1 MATAGKMGKTI
12 CTICNEQ
19 RITYFCKGCSKEY
32 CFSDLT
38 KHRVILSEQFDILA
52 HDFNRFR
59 EKLINE
65 KEDSEQRVLIQQ
77 VNRWEEVSIEK
88 IKKTAQEC
96 RRILLEHTDENIMKT
111 EKKLNRLMDD
121 LEPLRQKDEWYE
133 TDLANLK
140 EKLQSMK
147 QELAAPQ
154 NISIQQ
160 DSGTFIKNISV
171 SISPGTQVTVRWAS
185 NGVTIAGGHG
195 SGHALNQLYLPLGL
209 HINDDD
215 TIFIA
220 DFANDRIVKWKIGD
234 NIGEVII
241 GSHGRGKQMNQL
253 DRPFDVIFDNETDS
267 LIISDGDNRRVMR
280 WLLRNDTMYGEI
292 ILDNIDCYGLAIDDQ
307 RYIYVSDIEKNEVRR
322 YRVGDINSK
331 LVAGGNGQG
340 MRLNQLNRPTYVFV
354 DQDHSVYVSDRD
366 NHRVIKWAKDANEG
380 ILVAGGRGYGNGLGQ
395 LSYPRGVI
403 VDSLGTVYV
412 ADEENHRVMR
422 WHKGAIQGDV
432 LFGGNGK
439 GQGPNQLHWPHGL
452 SVDRHQHFYVVDYG
466 NDRVQRYSI
475 EANMENVTLPFLSIK

>member
-1 MATAGKMGKTI
+1 MTTAAEMGKTV
-12 CTICNEQ
+12 CTICNEE

-38 KHRVILSEQFDILA
+38 KHRVILREQFDILA

-65 KEDSEQRVLIQQ
+65 KEDSKQRVLIQE
-77 VNRWEEVSIEK
+77 VDRWEEVSIEK

-96 RRILLEHTDENIMKT
+96 RRILLEHTDTNIMKT
-111 EKKLNRLMDD
+111 EKKLNRLMND
-121 LEPLRQKDEWYE
+121 LEPLRQKDDLYE
-133 TDLANLK
+133 TDLENLEK
-140 EKLQSMK
+140 KLQSMK
-147 QELAAPQ
+147 QELDAPQ

-160 DSGTFIKNISV
+160 DSGSFIKNISV
-171 SISPGTQVTVRWAS
+171 SSNTQVTVRWAS

-220 DFANDRIVKWKIGD
+220 DFANDRIVKWKAGD

-292 ILDNIDCYGLAIDDQ
+292 ILDNIDCYGLAIDDP

-322 YRVGDINSK
+322 YRMGDINSK
-331 LVAGGNGQG
+331 VVAGGNGQG
-340 MRLNQLNRPTYVFV
+340 LRLNQLNRPTYIFV
-354 DQDHSVYVSDRD
+354 DRDHSVYVSDRD
-366 NHRVIKWAKDANEG
+366 NHRVC
-380 ILVAGGRGYGNGLGQ
+380 RGYGNDLGQ

-422 WHKGAIQGDV
+422 WYKGAIQGDV

-439 GQGPNQLHWPHGL
+439 GQEANQLHWPHGL
-452 SVDRHQHFYVVDYG
+452 SFDRHQYFYVVDYG

-475 EANMENVTLPFLSIK
+475 EANMENVNLPFLSIK

>member
-1 MATAGKMGKTI
+1 MTTAAEMGKTV
-12 CTICNEQ
+12 CTICNEE
-19 RITYFCKGCSKEY
+19 RITCFCKGCSKEY

-38 KHRVILSEQFDILA
+38 KHRVILREQFDILA

-65 KEDSEQRVLIQQ
+65 KEDSKQRVLIQE
-77 VNRWEEVSIEK
+77 VDRWEEFSIEK
-88 IKKTAQEC
+88 IKNTAQEC
-96 RRILLEHTDENIMKT
+96 RRILLEHTDTNIMKT
-111 EKKLNRLMDD
+111 EKKLNRLMND
-121 LEPLRQKDEWYE
+121 LEPLRQKDDLYE
-133 TDLANLK
+133 TDLENLEK
-140 EKLQSMK
+140 KLQSMK
-147 QELAAPQ
+147 QELDAPQ

-160 DSGTFIKNISV
+160 DSGSFIKNISV
-171 SISPGTQVTVRWAS
+171 SISPSTQVTVRWAS

-220 DFANDRIVKWKIGD
+220 DFANDRIVKWKAGD

-322 YRVGDINSK
+322 YRMGDINSK
-331 LVAGGNGQG
+331 VVARGNGQG
-340 MRLNQLNRPTYVFV
+340 LRLNQLNRPTYIFV
-354 DQDHSVYVSDRD
+354 DRDHSVYVSDRD
-366 NHRVIKWAKDANEG
+366 NHR
-380 ILVAGGRGYGNGLGQ
+380 
-395 LSYPRGVI
+395 
-403 VDSLGTVYV
+403 
-412 ADEENHRVMR
+412 
-422 WHKGAIQGDV
+422 
-432 LFGGNGK
+432 
-439 GQGPNQLHWPHGL
+439 
-452 SVDRHQHFYVVDYG
+452 
-466 NDRVQRYSI
+466 
-475 EANMENVTLPFLSIK
+475 

>member
-1 MATAGKMGKTI
+1 MTTAAEMGKTV
-12 CTICNEQ
+12 CTICNEE
-19 RITYFCKGCSKEY
+19 RITCFCKGCSKEY

-38 KHRVILSEQFDILA
+38 KHRVILREQFDILA

-65 KEDSEQRVLIQQ
+65 KEDSKQRVLIQE
-77 VNRWEEVSIEK
+77 VDRWEEFSIEK
-88 IKKTAQEC
+88 IKNTAQEC
-96 RRILLEHTDENIMKT
+96 RRILLEHTDTNIMKT
-111 EKKLNRLMDD
+111 EKKLNRLMND
-121 LEPLRQKDEWYE
+121 LEPLRQKDDLYE
-133 TDLANLK
+133 TDLENLEK
-140 EKLQSMK
+140 KLQSMK
-147 QELAAPQ
+147 QELDAPQ

-160 DSGTFIKNISV
+160 DSGSFIKNISV
-171 SISPGTQVTVRWAS
+171 SSNTQVTVRWAS

-220 DFANDRIVKWKIGD
+220 DFANDRIVKWKAGD

-322 YRVGDINSK
+322 YRMGDINSK
-331 LVAGGNGQG
+331 VVAGG
-340 MRLNQLNRPTYVFV
+340 QLISSSIEIILSTYLIVTII
-354 DQDHSVYVSDRD
+354 VY
-366 NHRVIKWAKDANEG
+366 VIKWATDANEG
-380 ILVAGGRGYGNGLGQ
+380 IIVAGGRGYGNDLGQ

-422 WHKGAIQGDV
+422 WYKGAIQGDV

-439 GQGPNQLHWPHGL
+439 GQEANQLHWPHGL
-452 SVDRHQHFYVVDYG
+452 SFDRHQYFYVVDYG

-475 EANMENVTLPFLSIK
+475 EANMENVNLPFLSIK